1 MKYIVDKDAL
11 IECLDCVDSISVNGE
26 RYIQKHLLKEFLL
39 RFPKDTLAADPVD
52 NTSDSIPEV
61 FQAPGK

>member
-1 MKYIVDKDAL
+1 MKYIVDIDAL

-39 RFPKDTLAADPVD
+39 RFPKDTLAADPR
-52 NTSDSIPEV
+52 
-61 FQAPGK
+61 